1 MRALLIPEDIVAT
14 SVRYQASMHIGAYQL
29 QLAIVHI
36 ESGEIAYSYEEEF
49 SEQRGFA
56 FDGAIQKLTQAWPNT
71 VFHSTTVEL
80 EPTEFTLIP
89 ENLFDK
95 ENERIYFG
103 NSLGVDQV
111 VLNEKQNAYVLVYA
125 ISSKLLALKSLIPG
139 IKFIPTPLLIAT
151 STTTPLTNKSIASV
165 LIRGGKHGI
174 HLVKDGKMLLL
185 NFFPGTSMTDTLYF
199 LSNACIQHHITMSH
213 LEVTFYGVVWT
224 EDELAQLR
232 TYIGNV
238 NAPETAEEALKDI
251 WKLHMLCAS

>member
-1 MRALLIPEDIVAT
+1 MRTLFIPEDIVAT

-36 ESGEIAYSYEEEF
+36 DSGEIAFSYEEQF
-49 SEQRGFA
+49 SEQQGFA

-80 EPTEFTLIP
+80 EPNEFTLIP

-111 VLNEKQNAYVLVYA
+111 VLHEKQSSFVLVYSL
-125 ISSKLLALKSLIPG
+125 SSKLLALKSLIPG

-151 STTTPLTNKSIASV
+151 ATSTPTPSRAIASV
-165 LIRGGKHGI
+165 IIRGGKHGI
-174 HLVKDGKMLLL
+174 HLVKDGKMQLL

-224 EDELAQLR
+224 EEELMQLR
-232 TYIGNV
+232 TYIGTV
-238 NAPETAEEALKDI
+238 HAPESQEEVLKDI